1 MKRAVPRPAASRH
14 AVILLVIAV
23 ALYAVARGSGAGW
36 PIVVLAGLLAVL
48 AVATVWPAAA
58 LARLTLSAAAP
69 RDGTA
74 GRPVAIELEVGGGR
88 QPLKIR
94 LVDPP
99 GPSVWAEPPAAG
111 RLTGVPARR
120 GVVGTLRLEARCAG
134 PLGLVWWRRPFAISL
149 ERPLEV
155 GPAPIET
162 ALPATLLSGSTAG
175 EGSAGAARGT
185 TVVRSV
191 REYVP
196 GDAARLVHWPATAR
210 RGTLTVKELEAP
222 AGPVLAIV
230 ADLRGDADSSEAAAG
245 RAAGL
250 ALVALRAGV
259 EVILLTAEAGGA
271 RVAAVSDA
279 LDVGRRL
286 ARAVA
291 AAPPEGPLDPGTTV
305 VRVTVT

>member
-1 MKRAVPRPAASRH
+1 M
-14 AVILLVIAV
+14 LLVIAV

-36 PIVVLAGLLAVL
+36 PLVVLAGLLAVL

-58 LARLTLSAAAP
+58 LARLTVSARAP
-69 RDGTA
+69 RDALA
-74 GRPVAIELEVGGGR
+74 GRPVAVELEVGGGR
-88 QPLKIR
+88 QPVKVR

-99 GPSVWAEPPAAG
+99 GGWSWTEPPAAG
-111 RLTGVPARR
+111 RLTAVPARR

-134 PLGLVWWRRPFAISL
+134 PLGLVWWRRPFEIVLS
-149 ERPLEV
+149 RPLEV

-162 ALPATLLSGSTAG
+162 ALPAMAVSGATAG

-191 REYVP
+191 REYLP

-222 AGPVLAIV
+222 TGPVLAIV
-230 ADLRGDADSSEAAAG
+230 ADLRGDPELAEAAAG

-250 ALVALRAGV
+250 ALVALRCGIT
-259 EVILLTAEAGGA
+259 VILLTAEAGGA
-271 RVAAVSDA
+271 RVAVVPDA
-279 LDVGRRL
+279 LEVGRRL
-286 ARAVA
+286 ARATA

-305 VRVTVT
+305 VRVTAESSPPSKMAAR

>member
-1 MKRAVPRPAASRH
+1 MPRPARSRH
-14 AVILLVIAV
+14 AAVLVVIAV

-58 LARLTLSAAAP
+58 LARLTVSVRAP
-69 RDGTA
+69 RDAVA
-74 GRPVAIELEVGGGR
+74 GRPVAVEVEVGGSR
-88 QPLKIR
+88 QPVKVR
-94 LVDPP
+94 LLEPP
-99 GPSVWAEPPAAG
+99 GGWAWAEPPVGG

-120 GVVGTLRLEARCAG
+120 GVVGTLRLEVRCAG
-134 PLGLVWWRRPFAISL
+134 PLGLVWWRRPFAIAL
-149 ERPLEV
+149 TRPLEV
-155 GPAPIET
+155 APAPIET
-162 ALPATLLSGSTAG
+162 ALPATLLSGATGG

-222 AGPVLAIV
+222 AGPVLAII
-230 ADLRGDADSSEAAAG
+230 ADLRGDPELSETAAG

-250 ALVALRAGV
+250 ALVALRSGTAV
-259 EVILLTAEAGGA
+259 VLLTAELGGA
-271 RVAAVSDA
+271 RVASVADA

-305 VRVTVT
+305 VRVTAT